1 MESSPMTTESLG
13 DPVDE
18 TLVLVKTEK
27 GIEALQIRSRD
38 LPQRLRTVLVLV
50 DGHQAVGTLV
60 ARFGGLSDIQAAL
73 QELLERGL
81 IGRANPSH

>member
-1 MESSPMTTESLG
+1 MESSPTTTESHG

-18 TLVLVKTEK
+18 TLVLAKTEK
-27 GIEALQIRSRD
+27 GIEALQNRDRD

-50 DGHQAVGTLV
+50 DGRQAVGALV
-60 ARFGGLSDIQAAL
+60 ARFGALSDIQAAL

-81 IGRANPSH
+81 IGRAKPSN